1 MNKIVGSDA
10 VAAEGFITH
19 VAFQVRIKNSI
30 LVINRAES
38 AIGKIIVRVEI
49 AAVALLLEIKQAEAM
64 ADNDPGREING
75 VLRDELQFIGV
86 VAVRETLIVI
96 VAVKRKSFRHGVRQV
111 EPNHGH
117 PNTIFNRFCGV
128 AQHFTRQVCAGG
140 AAEEFGI
147 DAQVT
152 GGKGRSVAVT
162 ELCEADARSGPDCVG
177 QAGTNLEKKIFRP
190 LVSARIAGVG
200 VPVTQP
206 IFLIFSRK
214 ITAERI
220 AVESILVG
228 ILIKTVARLDRRP
241 CFQVDGVAQLRQFPF
256 LPRIGRLQC
265 IEVFRLQVVDRLRR
279 NES

>member
-1 MNKIVGSDA
+1 MNNIVAGDA

-111 EPNHGH
+111 EPNDGH
-117 PNTIFNRFCGV
+117 PNTIFNQFCGV
-128 AQHFTRQVCAGG
+128 AKHFTRQVCAGG

-177 QAGTNLEKKIFRP
+177 QAGINLEKKIFRP
-190 LVSARIAGVG
+190 VVSARIAGVG

-206 IFLIFSRK
+206 ISLIFSRK

-220 AVESILVG
+220 AIQAILVA
-228 ILIKTVARLDRRP
+228 IARLDRRP

-265 IEVFRLQVVDRLRR
+265 FEVFRLQVVDRLRR